1 MKYENLFKIHI
12 PEPCHEDW
20 NKMTPNRQGAFCKV
34 CAKTVVD
41 FSGKTDD
48 EIQRYLSENMDK
60 KLCGRFKVTQLEE
73 VPKLKIEKPKFE
85 FPGFLIP
92 VLTPFR
98 ACALSLMIFA
108 SAALMSCG
116 NSGGAGGDDEKL
128 AGAIALVDSTY
139 EIPDTR
145 IQGGISIKQANDST
159 CKIND
164 NEDMLVGKIAPIDN
178 TIDNTPATD
187 TVKTDTT
194 ETMIKGEIE
203 PRIKMG
209 MLKKIEPKEEA
220 KAEKE
225 YLQGDVKAERKE
237 E

>member
-20 NKMTPNRQGAFCKV
+20 NKMTPNKQGAFCKV
-34 CAKTVVD
+34 CTKTVVD
-41 FSGKTDD
+41 FSAKTDD
-48 EIQRYLSENMDK
+48 EIQKYLHENIDK
-60 KLCGRFKVTQLEE
+60 KICGRFKLTQIEAPKTEE
-73 VPKLKIEKPKFE
+73 TPRLKIEKPKFE

-98 ACALSLMIFA
+98 TCAMSLMIFA

-116 NSGGAGGDDEKL
+116 NSSGGGAGDDERL
-128 AGAIALVDSTY
+128 AGTIALVDSTY

-145 IQGGISIKQANDST
+145 IQGGISIKQATDST
-159 CKIND
+159 CTIKKD
-164 NEDMLVGKIAPIDN
+164 DDLFLGEVAPN
-178 TIDNTPATD
+178 YNQQTD

-194 ETMIKGEIE
+194 ETMIKGDVE

-209 MLKKIEPKEEA
+209 ELKAIEPEKEKEV
-220 KAEKE
+220 KSEKE
-225 YLQGDVKAERKE
+225 YLQGDVKAEN
-237 E
+237 